1 MKNKSKKTLSL
12 IISFALMLF
21 AALGNSGRES
31 QAATDVDLTL
41 YVSSG
46 TINVGDTVEVTVSI
60 SANDFV
66 SCDISISYD
75 SSLLQLVSSGS
86 TVNISGSSGSSSVT
100 FKAIAAGD
108 AYVQTYTEGYGMDTE
123 RVNVTEQGA
132 SITIVDPSA
141 TTTEAT
147 TEATTEKTTEST
159 SESTSETTTEAT
171 TKSDLSDNNNL
182 LSLSVDPGKLEPEFS
197 SSVTE
202 YKLQVEETV
211 KKVNISAVAEDEK
224 AQVYISGNEDLEKGA
239 NTAKITVTAENG
251 AYKTYVINITVGED
265 LGDPIATIDGKK
277 YDVLEDISIDPP
289 EGFTETTAKFDK
301 WVVKAYESP
310 NKKFKVIC
318 LKAQEVAEGQDDTPE
333 TWYFLDEKDNY
344 IKKYQEYSSE
354 KQRIIIV
361 DYPATSSFR
370 LDAFTETQLKIGE
383 ETVKAYVSD
392 LDKDIYLVYG
402 YEVNGDDN
410 YYLYDAKTKSF
421 MRYSKI
427 VPDPEPTTEA
437 VTEATT
443 EKVNTIVIDNT
454 KKVEDKG
461 FFSKKNL
468 KIMLIGMTAMFILLC
483 IATIIL
489 VIRLGN
495 VSHKLEKKEKVKG
508 VDEELDFD
516 EDNVEEYEK
525 DTDEFFEDPEKVY
538 DEAQVAEEATDEY
551 ATEEYAE
558 DQYVEEQPEEYSEE
572 YSDEAV
578 QEASE
583 DYYDQEMNEAVEEN
597 TSYDEAAEEYAEEA
611 PEAYD
616 ETSAFAQEAQPA
628 YEQPAYEQPAQP
640 AYEQPAQPAQPTYV
654 EESPVRTAA
663 DHYASTTFKKYDGGV
678 TGKIEISEVVEA
690 SEVTNT
696 SGMVSMGSYTSSA
709 AKSDRDYASVA
720 GSIFATTEAGG
731 INASGVM
738 SGESSSK
745 KVTDDTIGIQLE
757 DAIDNNSSVNVPP
770 VSEESS
776 REAAMKTR
784 PYGIDSAFDVI
795 EEDKYNEIASAAEQ
809 ATTDITDVIA
819 GSETSRS
826 LNAVKA
832 DPTVSAA
839 AAAFAN
845 IRKTVEE
852 SKEEP
857 VQTVSDDDIVF
868 PSGIDK

>member
-1 MKNKSKKTLSL
+1 MKNKTKKTLSL

-46 TINVGDTVEVTVSI
+46 TVNVGDTVEVTVSI

-75 SSLLQLVSSGS
+75 SSLLQLVSSSS

-123 RVNVTEQGA
+123 RVNVSEQGA
-132 SITIVDPSA
+132 SISIVDPSA

-147 TEATTEKTTEST
+147 TEATTEKTTEAT

-197 SSVTE
+197 PSVTE

-289 EGFTETTAKFDK
+289 EDFTETTAKYDK
-301 WVVKAYESP
+301 WVVKAYQSP
-310 NKKFKVIC
+310 NKKIKVIC
-318 LKAQEVAEGQDDTPE
+318 LRAQETAEGEDDTPE
-333 TWYFLDEKDNY
+333 TWYYIEEKENY
-344 IKKYQEYSSE
+344 LKKYQEYTSE
-354 KQRIIIV
+354 KQRIMIV
-361 DYPATSSFR
+361 DYPMTSSFM
-370 LDAFTETQLKIGE
+370 LDAFKETQLKIGDD
-383 ETVKAYVSD
+383 TVRAYVSD

-427 VPDPEPTTEA
+427 VPDPEPTTEI

-454 KKVEDKG
+454 KKIEDKG

-495 VSHKLEKKEKVKG
+495 VSRKLDKKEKVKG
-508 VDEELDFD
+508 VDKELDFD

-538 DEAQVAEEATDEY
+538 DEAQVAEEAADEY

-558 DQYVEEQPEEYSEE
+558 DQYVEEQPEEYAEE
-572 YSDEAV
+572 YSDDAV

-583 DYYDQEMNEAVEEN
+583 DYYDQEMDDAVEEN

-628 YEQPAYEQPAQP
+628 YELPAYEQPAQS
-640 AYEQPAQPAQPTYV
+640 AQPTYV
-654 EESPVRTAA
+654 EESPVRTTA

-738 SGESSSK
+738 SGESGSK

-770 VSEESS
+770 IAEESS

-809 ATTDITDVIA
+809 ATTDITDVIS
-819 GSETSRS
+819 GSETQSS
-826 LNAVKA
+826 LALNAVKA

-845 IRKTVEE
+845 IKKTVEE